1 MDRDD
6 LCRITDKTVCQFGNM
21 DQSVFLDTDVD
32 KAAKVGDVGH
42 DADVIAHM
50 SDRAALM
57 SEGKIQRFFDRDAM
71 EKGEHRMD

>member
-1 MDRDD
+1 MTY
-6 LCRITDKTVCQFGNM
+6 LLV
-21 DQSVFLDTDVD
+21 S
-32 KAAKVGDVGH
+32 H

>member
-1 MDRDD
+1 MRVNADASQSNTRF
-6 LCRITDKTVCQFGNM
+6 FGN
-21 DQSVFLDTDVD
+21 DGS
-32 KAAKVGDVGH
+32 DVGH